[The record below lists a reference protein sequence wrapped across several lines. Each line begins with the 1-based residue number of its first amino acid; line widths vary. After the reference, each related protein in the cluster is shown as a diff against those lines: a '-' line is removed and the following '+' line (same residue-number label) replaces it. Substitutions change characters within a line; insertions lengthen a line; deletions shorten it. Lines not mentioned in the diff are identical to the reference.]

1 MRSKRQGTL
10 ANQGSQLTVSAAAPL
25 TAVAPVVPPE
35 PVDLSATSIR
45 ELVTLLAQLEDQL
58 RAVPVL
64 VPRREKMVV
73 NPEVDRVMA
82 RQRAVI
88 QQLRGRRVS
97 WLSQEIS
104 AGRPSSAAWPV
115 PPWA

>member
-1 MRSKRQGTL
+1 M
-10 ANQGSQLTVSAAAPL
+10 TVSDAAPL
-25 TAVAPVVPPE
+25 TAVAPPAPAE
-35 PVDLSATSIR
+35 PADLSATSIR

-58 RAVPVL
+58 RDVPVL

-73 NPEVDRVMA
+73 NPEADRLIA

-97 WLSQEIS
+97 WLSGHTS
-104 AGRPSSAAWPV
+104 ARRASSAAWPV